1 MFDGIDRPAWFPD
14 WSGCVAVIVASGPS
28 AKNVDLSILAQK
40 QRVKVLAIKESWR
53 LCKPDVIYG
62 CDRPWW
68 HANIG
73 MPKFSGL
80 RIAYDPLLHEQYPDI
95 HLIKI
100 DMHKDDIL
108 LDRPGFVGSGG
119 NSGFQALNL
128 AVQFGARQIAF
139 VGLDVHTRSGPH
151 WYGRNEWSGA
161 NNPGEAN
168 FRRWR
173 RAFAI
178 AARTLSN
185 MGIDVANATRFSD
198 VKEFR
203 FVPSVEVALQE
214 WKM

>member
-1 MFDGIDRPAWFPD
+1 MLPLRRQSTLTSRVVDSPALPFQQRSGYYVNPERRSRP
-14 WSGCVAVIVASGPS
+14 
-28 AKNVDLSILAQK
+28 
-40 QRVKVLAIKESWR
+40 
-53 LCKPDVIYG
+53 LCHG
-62 CDRPWW
+62 
-68 HANIG
+68 
-73 MPKFSGL
+73 
-80 RIAYDPLLHEQYPDI
+80 
-95 HLIKI
+95 
-100 DMHKDDIL
+100 
-108 LDRPGFVGSGG
+108 GSGG

-173 RAFAI
+173 RAFAV